1 MKVELLRTLKG
12 NTEVWPAGEVFVEPL
27 PKEII
32 SEIALDRG
40 VVRVIEEP
48 APAPPPTKEPEPER
62 DRTQG
67 LQLDEALAAIEEVEE
82 GKPPP
87 QVQPTKKAPPKKRAP
102 AKKKPALARRK
113 KA

>member
-1 MKVELLRTLKG
+1 MKVELLKTLKG
-12 NTEVWPAGEVFVEPL
+12 ITEVWLAGEVFVEPF
-27 PKEII
+27 PEEII

-48 APAPPPTKEPEPER
+48 APLPPPTKEPER

-87 QVQPTKKAPPKKRAP
+87 QIEPKKKAPPKKRAP
-102 AKKKPALARRK
+102 AKKKPALAERK
-113 KA
+113 KK